1 MERDGVRQPALA
13 IRPDW
18 AAVLKRE
25 RAIVLDQA
33 FERLPGE
40 VQSVESG
47 IAFLERGDHAQC
59 LRIVIEAAAGGE
71 AAIERALAGMAERGM
86 AEVVGE
92 RQRLRQ
98 ILVEPERARERAGNL
113 RDLQRMGQTGAKM
126 IAVVKDENLGLVRE
140 PPEGARMDDAV
151 AIAAEDIAG
160 RAHRLWVEPAA
171 APARSGRI
179 GGARKRRFN
188 RHGGPPD

>member
-1 MERDGVRQPALA
+1 DGGDLGLGAGKAPQLQVLALAIKRDGVGQPALA
-13 IRPDW
+13 IT
-18 AAVLKRE
+18 AGGSAIGKRE
-25 RAIVLDQA
+25 RAVVLDQA
-33 FERLPGE
+33 LERLPGE

-47 IAFLERGDHAQC
+47 IAPLERGHHPQR

-92 RQRLRQ
+92 RQRLGQ

-126 IAVVKDENLGLVRE
+126 IAFVKNEDLGLVRE
-140 PPEGARMDDAV
+140 PPEGARMDD
-151 AIAAEDIAG
+151 
-160 RAHRLWVEPAA
+160 
-171 APARSGRI
+171 
-179 GGARKRRFN
+179 
-188 RHGGPPD
+188 